1 MLNLTPPFFLSL
13 VTVLVVGFTFHEF
26 AHAWTADFFGDDTP
40 RSQGRLSLNPLVH
53 LDLLGSLL
61 LVTAGFGWAK
71 PVQINPY
78 ALTRRSPAAPM
89 LVALAGPFSNF
100 ILAFTA
106 ALPLRLG
113 LITPSIPTNNILPTV
128 YQLITIFVTFNII
141 LMLFNLLPI
150 APLDGEKILTYF
162 LPPNGQDFM
171 ARIQPFSSWIL
182 IALIFVFDGLLW
194 RILGPPMD
202 LILNLLLG

>member
-1 MLNLTPPFFLSL
+1 MLNLTPPIFLSL

-61 LVTAGFGWAK
+61 LVTAGFGWAR
-71 PVQINPY
+71 PVQVNPY
-78 ALTRRSPAAPM
+78 ALQRRSPAAPM
-89 LVALAGPFSNF
+89 LVALAGPASNF

-106 ALPLRLG
+106 AIPLRMG
-113 LITPSIPTNNILPTV
+113 LVNPSIPTNNILPTV
-128 YQLITIFVTFNII
+128 FQLINIFVTFNIL
-141 LMLFNLLPI
+141 LMMFNLLPI

-162 LPPNGQDFM
+162 LPPEGQDFM
-171 ARIQPFSSWIL
+171 ARIRPFSSWIL

-194 RILGPPMD
+194 GILGPPMD